1 MLAALKPKTEALDII
16 EEYLRLKEEPIEVHP
31 VTGA

>member
-1 MLAALKPKTEALDII
+1 MLAALKPKTEALGII
-16 EEYLRLKEEPIEVHP
+16 EEYLRLKEEPIEFHP